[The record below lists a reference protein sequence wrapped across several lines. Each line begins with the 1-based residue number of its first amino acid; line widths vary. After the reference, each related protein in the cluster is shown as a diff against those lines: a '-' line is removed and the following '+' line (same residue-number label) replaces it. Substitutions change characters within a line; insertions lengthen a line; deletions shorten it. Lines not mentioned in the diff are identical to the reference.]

1 MAWLAER
8 MRFHALAAGSE
19 RVLRVDFE
27 ALLAQPRAVLSSVAA
42 HLQLDPGPLDEAMA
56 SPWWHRYAKAG
67 EHAYGPVDRAHDQR
81 LAQERFAGEIA
92 RGVAWVRRVSPRHA
106 D

>member
-42 HLQLDPGPLDEAMA
+42 HLQLDPGALDDAVA
-56 SPWWHRYAKAG
+56 SPWWHRYAKAA
-67 EHAYGPVDRAHDQR
+67 EHPYGIADRAHDQQ
-81 LAQERFAGEIA
+81 LAQARFAGEIA
-92 RGVAWVRRVSPRHA
+92 QGVAWVRGVSPQYA